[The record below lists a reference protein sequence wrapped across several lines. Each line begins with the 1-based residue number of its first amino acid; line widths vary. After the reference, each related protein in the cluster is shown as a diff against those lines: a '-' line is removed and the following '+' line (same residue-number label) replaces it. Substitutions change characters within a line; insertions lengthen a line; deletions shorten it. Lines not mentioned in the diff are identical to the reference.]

1 MSQNTTTLL
10 LPRTSVELR
19 AGTLARDSL
28 LITGFSLVVA
38 LSAQVAIPLPGTP
51 VPITGQTFGV
61 LLTGALLGSGRGFL
75 ALALYLLEG
84 AMGLPVFAQ
93 WHSGLHALLATPS
106 AGYLWACPFAAA
118 LVGAL
123 AERGWDR
130 RFRTTALAMLAGNAV
145 FYLVGLPWLAHFFGT
160 AQALPMGL
168 YPFLPGDLIKL
179 LLAAALLPAAWQHV
193 HPARRR

>member
-1 MSQNTTTLL
+1 MLAQDALL
-10 LPRTSVELR
+10 VV
-19 AGTLARDSL
+19 
-28 LITGFSLVVA
+28 GFSLVVA
-38 LSAQVAIPLPGTP
+38 LSAQIAIPLPGTP

-84 AMGLPVFAQ
+84 ALGLPVFAQ

-106 AGYLWACPFAAA
+106 SGYLWACPFAAA

-130 RFRTTALAMLAGNAV
+130 RVGTTALAMLAGNAV
-145 FYLVGLPWLAHFFGT
+145 FYLVGVPWLARFVGT
-160 AQALPMGL
+160 AQALPMGF
-168 YPFLPGDLIKL
+168 YPFLPGDLVKL
-179 LLAAALLPAAWQHV
+179 LLAAALLPAAWRRLR
-193 HPARRR
+193 PDARP

>member
-1 MSQNTTTLL
+1 MSQNSTTLL
-10 LPRTSVELR
+10 LPRTSIELR
-19 AGTLARDSL
+19 AGTLARDVL
-28 LITGFSLVVA
+28 LIAGFSLVVA

-75 ALALYLLEG
+75 AVALYVLEG

-93 WHSGLHALLATPS
+93 GHSGLHALLATPS

-130 RFRTTALAMLAGNAV
+130 RFATAACAMLAGNAV
-145 FYLVGLPWLAHFFGT
+145 FYLVGLPWLARFVGT
-160 AQALPMGL
+160 AHALPMGL

-179 LLAAALLPAAWQHV
+179 LLAAALLPAAWQRLRL
-193 HPARRR
+193 ARRP